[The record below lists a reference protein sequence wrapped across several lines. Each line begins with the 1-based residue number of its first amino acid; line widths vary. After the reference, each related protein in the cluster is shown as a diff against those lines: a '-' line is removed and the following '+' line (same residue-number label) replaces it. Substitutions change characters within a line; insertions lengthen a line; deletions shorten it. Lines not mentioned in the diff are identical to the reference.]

1 LKEGDVAFKTG
12 SELTDSGFDS
22 SDIQPVNFLS
32 RKKPQDNSAFVFGE
46 DVGSHDSGPQ
56 FSTVGKSI
64 NSFVLNSR
72 EHQVCAQKD
81 AKNLTTATEIKTVAG
96 ESPHPETKS
105 KLVQFAWW
113 MKKQGYSENTI
124 TRRAKI
130 LATLSKRG
138 AELLSPETVK
148 ETIAKQDHW
157 KPKTKELAAEA
168 YSCFLK
174 MVGGEWQPPKFM
186 DIERLPF
193 VPIDEEVQQL
203 IAGCNK
209 KLAAFLK
216 LLADTGMR
224 SGEAWIL
231 KWTDFDFERKNVR
244 VTPEKGGKPRVLP
257 INDKLETMLKS
268 LSTLKNAKKP
278 FDGSQ
283 RHFART
289 FRRNRNKIAQKL
301 ANPRIKL
308 MTFHALRHYK
318 ASKEFAKTKNL
329 LHVQQM
335 LGHRSIMSTMIYT
348 HLINF
353 REDDFHSATAKTVEE
368 AAKLVEAGF
377 EYVCA
382 YEDVKLFRKRK

>member
-1 LKEGDVAFKTG
+1 MV
-12 SELTDSGFDS
+12 
-22 SDIQPVNFLS
+22 
-32 RKKPQDNSAFVFGE
+32 GE
-46 DVGSHDSGPQ
+46 DVSSHGSKPQ
-56 FSTVGKSI
+56 FSTAGKSI

-72 EHQVCAQKD
+72 EHQVCANKG

-168 YSCFLK
+168 YSCYLK
-174 MVGGEWQPPKFM
+174 MEGGKWQPPKFM
-186 DIERLPF
+186 DVEKYPF
-193 VPIDEEVQQL
+193 VPTDEEVKQL

-209 KLAAFLK
+209 KLATFLK
-216 LLADTGMR
+216 LLADTGIR
-224 SGEAWIL
+224 SGEAWML
-231 KWTDFDFERKNVR
+231 EWTDFDFERRHLR

-257 INDKLETMLKS
+257 INDRLEAMLKS
-268 LSTLKNAKKP
+268 LKTWNTANKP
-278 FDGSQ
+278 FKGSL

-289 FRRNRNKIAQKL
+289 FRRNRTKIAHRI

-308 MTFHALRHYK
+308 ITFHTLRHYK
-318 ASKEFAKTKNL
+318 ATKEFAKTKNL

-348 HLINF
+348 HLIDF
-353 REDDFHSATAKTVEE
+353 REDDFHSATAKTIEE

-377 EYVCA
+377 EYVCT